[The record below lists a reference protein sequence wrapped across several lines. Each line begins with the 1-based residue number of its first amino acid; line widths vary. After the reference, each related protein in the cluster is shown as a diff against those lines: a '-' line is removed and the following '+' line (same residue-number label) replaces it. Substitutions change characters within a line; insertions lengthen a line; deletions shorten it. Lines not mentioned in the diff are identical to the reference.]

1 MKKKF
6 SVALLLLTVAFSFL
20 AFSGCSSGGNP
31 YENKKPDDGYYIEHL
46 NVSIDASA
54 GDRSVRVIE
63 EYKFKF
69 NRTYTDEYGMKRYN
83 DSHGFYRDLPLGSG
97 EKIRDLKVYNAAAFS
112 NVYEISYQGSDI
124 MRVRVGSEK
133 HLVPLE
139 KTLGCTIEYTM
150 ITPEHAVYP
159 DALVIN
165 AIGQGWTCEIMSA
178 NVSVKL
184 PAQTNAEP
192 QYFYG
197 EWGSELNAVDDNVV
211 SPQATGQGKSEYSF
225 GVGKLNAYNG
235 LTLYYHMPKG
245 AFSKTYT
252 ESTVWFVL
260 LGGLLLVGLCV
271 MFKFLLGKSEPLAP
285 VTNYYPPKHTDAGE
299 KDLPMDPVDMGYLID
314 RSCEGSDVT
323 SLIFYFASMGYLEIE
338 EPKTKKSDAF
348 KLRKLCDP
356 PEGLPKYQYV
366 FFNKIFSRGDEV
378 TTSVL
383 KNKMYTAVQC
393 VQTTVKSKYSGKL
406 YDNKARVA
414 SIGMGVLTVAYAILV
429 TLLTGFKV
437 SKSNVNPFGF
447 VAVFPVAIGMI
458 GISSVVYRWYKM
470 SPAARWFAL
479 IGIGIVVSVFSLDLL
494 LVTNRD
500 VLSVPAT
507 IIFIASVA
515 LSCLIAPLI
524 ARKTKYYS
532 AELNEV
538 LGFKDFLQTAEKDR
552 LETLLEEN
560 PQYYYDILPYA
571 NVLGVSDIW
580 EDKFKNLTLEPPTY
594 YRGVS
599 VFDVII
605 FNRLYRS
612 SYRAYSAAAVSRPSS
627 SSRSGGRIGGGGG
640 GGFSGGGFGGGGGGR
655 W

>member
-1 MKKKF
+1 M
-6 SVALLLLTVAFSFL
+6 
-20 AFSGCSSGGNP
+20 
-31 YENKKPDDGYYIEHL
+31 
-46 NVSIDASA
+46 
-54 GDRSVRVIE
+54 
-63 EYKFKF
+63 
-69 NRTYTDEYGMKRYN
+69 
-83 DSHGFYRDLPLGSG
+83 
-97 EKIRDLKVYNAAAFS
+97 
-112 NVYEISYQGSDI
+112 
-124 MRVRVGSEK
+124 
-133 HLVPLE
+133 
-139 KTLGCTIEYTM
+139 
-150 ITPEHAVYP
+150 
-159 DALVIN
+159 
-165 AIGQGWTCEIMSA
+165 
-178 NVSVKL
+178 
-184 PAQTNAEP
+184 
-192 QYFYG
+192 
-197 EWGSELNAVDDNVV
+197 
-211 SPQATGQGKSEYSF
+211 
-225 GVGKLNAYNG
+225 
-235 LTLYYHMPKG
+235 
-245 AFSKTYT
+245 
-252 ESTVWFVL
+252 L
-260 LGGLLLVGLCV
+260 LGGLLLVWLCV

-285 VTNYYPPKHTDAGE
+285 VTNYYPPKHTNAGE

-429 TLLTGFKV
+429 TLLTGFMV
-437 SKSNVNPFGF
+437 SKSYVNPFGF